1 MGRLRVNLE
10 LLRLMEQVQLGSTSI
25 VLRSEFKVQRKMEP
39 LILIIGQ
46 FRL

>member
-10 LLRLMEQVQLGSTSI
+10 LLRLMELVQLGSISI
-25 VLRSEFKVQRKMEP
+25 VLQSAFKVLLKMEP

>member
-10 LLRLMEQVQLGSTSI
+10 LLRLTEQIQRGSISI
-25 VLRSEFKVQRKMEP
+25 VLQSAFKVLPKMEP

>member
-10 LLRLMEQVQLGSTSI
+10 ILRLMEQAQLGSTSI
-25 VLRSEFKVQRKMEP
+25 VLRSEFKVLPKMEP